1 MNYFPQVM
9 LADDVALDDDIDNI
23 FSLLQQIEPPPS
35 LVERIMR
42 YVRNMPLPLEQPE
55 AQERSETSSFW
66 HGIDGLIV
74 RRSHLQPS

>member
-1 MNYFPQVM
+1 MNYFPRI
-9 LADDVALDDDIDNI
+9 LFADDVALDDDIDDI

-42 YVRNMPLPLEQPE
+42 SVRNIPLPLEQSE
-55 AQERSETSSFW
+55 TEERSETSSFW
-66 HGIDGLIV
+66 HSVDGLIV